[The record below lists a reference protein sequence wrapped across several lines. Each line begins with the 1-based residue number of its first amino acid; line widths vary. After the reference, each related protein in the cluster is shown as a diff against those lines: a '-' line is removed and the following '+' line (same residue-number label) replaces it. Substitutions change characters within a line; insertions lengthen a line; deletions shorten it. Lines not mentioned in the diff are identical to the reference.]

1 MSTHPNSRRPRR
13 APLVAL
19 AAALPLLGAPRAEL
33 HAQTVVGVVTDTSG
47 AALAGAELFLLDLAR
62 SPVRTSAAG
71 AFTLADVGEGKHRL
85 RVRRMGYQA
94 LDVTIALDA
103 RDTLSL
109 VLELRQVPQRLAGVR
124 VIESDRTG
132 LGERRRRAAGGGTF
146 ITREQIDSRTLTQ
159 VSELLRRA
167 PTIDVLPADPPLNN
181 GRETRLSSR
190 RARVGTCTPRVFLD
204 GSPVEQ
210 TALSSLS
217 VDAIQAIEIYAGGA
231 GMPAQFIRNG
241 SDCGAVVVWTRD
253 QLPTESRG
261 SRVVHETTRR
271 GSGER

>member
-1 MSTHPNSRRPRR
+1 MSTRPISPRRRR
-13 APLVAL
+13 APLAAL
-19 AAALPLLGAPRAEL
+19 AALLPLLAAPAAGL

-47 AALAGAELFLLDLAR
+47 VALAGVELFLVDLAR
-62 SPVRTSAAG
+62 APVRTTATG
-71 AFTLADVGEGKHRL
+71 VFTLGGVGEGRHRL
-85 RVRRMGYQA
+85 RARRMGYQA
-94 LDVTIALDA
+94 LDVTITLDA

-109 VLELRQVPQRLAGVR
+109 ALELLPVPQRLADVR
-124 VIESDRTG
+124 VVETDRTG
-132 LGERRRRAAGGGTF
+132 FEERRRRAAGGGTF
-146 ITREQIDSRTLTQ
+146 ISREQIDSRTLTQ

-190 RARVGTCTPRVFLD
+190 RARAGSCTPRVFLD

-210 TALSSLS
+210 TALGSLS

-231 GMPAQFIRNG
+231 GMPARFIRNG

-253 QLPTESRG
+253 QLPARPRG
-261 SRVVHETTRR
+261 
-271 GSGER
+271 